1 MARGR
6 GGFIG
11 QDGLN
16 APDSPTGVSAT
27 AGDTQADVSFT
38 APTDV
43 GASAITGYR
52 AQSNT
57 GIGASGTSSPIA
69 VTGLS
74 NGTSYTFNVWA
85 INAFGYS
92 APSDASGSV
101 SPVSPRGIFFAGTDA
116 AGSPTNVIDYITIT
130 STGNATDFGD
140 IDTVR
145 ANFRGAFGSSTRGV
159 VGGGATSP
167 QNVIQYITIASTGNA
182 STFGDLLTGTTQGS
196 GASSETRGLF
206 FGGNNGGSNSDVIE
220 YVTIAST
227 GNSQDFGDL
236 SQARVIPGS
245 AGSTTRIVNGGGRS
259 ANNPFPRYNTIDY
272 VTIASTGNATDF
284 GDLTNSRQGTAA
296 VSSSTRTAFGGGY
309 DGSSSLNTIDY
320 VTTASTGNA
329 TDFGDLSAQNSRAF
343 GASNK
348 TRGVFAGG
356 YASSVQN
363 VIEYITIANTGNVT
377 DFGDLTV
384 NRYEGFG
391 CSNVH
396 GGIA

>member
-16 APDSPTGVSAT
+16 APDSPTGVSAS
-27 AGDTQADVSFT
+27 AGDTQATVSFT

-43 GASAITGYR
+43 GGSAITGYR

-57 GIGASGTSSPIA
+57 GIGASGTSSPIT

-101 SPVSPRGIFFAGTDA
+101 SPVSPRGIFFGGVA
-116 AGSPTNVIDYITIT
+116 AGGADVNVIEYITIT

-140 IDTVR
+140 MDVAR
-145 ANFRGAFGSSTRGV
+145 GNFRGAFGSSTRGV
-159 VGGGATSP
+159 VGGGSGSP
-167 QNVIQYITIASTGNA
+167 ANKIQYVTIATTGN
-182 STFGDLLTGTTQGS
+182 TTDFGDLLSNTNQATGS
-196 GASSETRGLF
+196 SSETRGIF
-206 FGGNNGGSNSDVIE
+206 FGGNDGGSPVNVIE
-220 YVTIAST
+220 YVTIANT
-227 GNSQDFGDL
+227 GNSTDFGDL
-236 SQARVIPGS
+236 TLARIIAGS
-245 AGSTTRIVNGGGRS
+245 AGSTTRIVVGGGRGG
-259 ANNPFPRYNTIDY
+259 NPFPRYNNIDY

-284 GDLTNSRQGTAA
+284 GDLTVSRQSPAGC
-296 VSSSTRTAFGGGY
+296 SSSTRAIFGGGY
-309 DGSSSLNTIDY
+309 DGSNNLDTIDY
-320 VTTASTGNA
+320 VTIASTGNA
-329 TDFGDLSAQNSRAF
+329 TDFGNLNEGLDLAAA
-343 GASNK
+343 ASNK

-356 YASSVQN
+356 YGAAARNTIQYV
-363 VIEYITIANTGNVT
+363 TIANTGNAT
-377 DFGDLTV
+377 DFGDLTAT
-384 NRYEGFG
+384 RYSSVG